1 MECHRGYSRCG
12 AGYRTCPARA
22 VLCCG
27 CDAYLRKF
35 CRSQETRAG
44 VEAVYPL
51 CHCQRCSDLWIR
63 TDDGTV

>member
-1 MECHRGYSRCG
+1 MECHRGYSRCS

-27 CDAYLRKF
+27 CNENLWKF
-35 CRSQETRAG
+35 CRSQATRAG
-44 VEAVYPL
+44 VETVYPL
-51 CHCQRCSDLWIR
+51 CHCQRCSDLWIG

>member
-12 AGYRTCPARA
+12 AGYWTCPARA